1 MVATA
6 FSSISCCSVSILT
19 SAAVTRCA
27 SAISR
32 LASAFIE
39 SATCFSARPPISAT
53 MRSRS
58 CRSLSKALVVC
69 WSVIV
74 VILQSLDFWLRMIL
88 SENRCSLFGIM
99 RLAEATGYII
109 LGTSIVR
116 RRKHA
121 GRFAVFDQLAEIHER
136 GHLAMIKRAVDV
148 LQGTV
153 IAIEEIQVP
162 DRNLFQQTFGAGRC
176 VGDGRYREGCDAHDD
191 FLGAGKRR
199 AMM

>member
-53 MRSRS
+53 KRSRS

-69 WSVIV
+69 GSVIV
-74 VILQSLDFWLRMIL
+74 VVLQSRNFWLRMIL
-88 SENRCSLFGIM
+88 SKNRFPLFGIM
-99 RLAEATGYII
+99 RLAEATGYVI
-109 LGTSIVR
+109 LGAAIVR
-116 RRKHA
+116 RREHA
-121 GRFAVFDQLAEIHER
+121 RGFAVLDQLAEIHER
-136 GHLAMIKRAVDV
+136 GEVGHARGL
-148 LQGTV
+148 L
-153 IAIEEIQVP
+153 
-162 DRNLFQQTFGAGRC
+162 DRKSTRLNSSHAN
-176 VGDGRYREGCDAHDD
+176 
-191 FLGAGKRR
+191 
-199 AMM
+199 